1 MTIEPWMWVVFTVIA
16 AGSQTLRNAM
26 QKELTRTIGTAG
38 ATHVRFLFGLPFAML
53 SLAVTLWVTGH
64 VLPRMDTSV
73 VLWSLLGALTQI
85 AATALMLAAM
95 QERSFVVTTAL
106 IKIEPVWVAL
116 FGLVFLGDHLSWALA
131 AAILIATTGVMLVS
145 WPKSV
150 ETYAKSD
157 GRQVKKSTE
166 PGLWEGQITSRGEA
180 MRYWVPA
187 STVELPRKAEAW
199 LGMAAVYGILAGMMF
214 GVSAVGYRGGILGVK
229 ALGEDHFVVAAT
241 SVLVLGLV
249 MQVVLLSAYLILFD
263 RKTLAG
269 IFAAWRPS
277 ILAGF
282 MGALAS
288 QFWFLAFSVDTAARV
303 RTLAIIEIFF
313 AQLVSRSMFKQG
325 LSWRE
330 GLGILLIVAG
340 VVWLLSGT

>member
-1 MTIEPWMWVVFTVIA
+1 MTINPWLWAVFTVIA

-26 QKELTRTIGTAG
+26 QKELTQTIGTAG

-53 SLAVTLWVTGH
+53 SLAVILWVTGH
-64 VLPRMDTSV
+64 AVPRIDTGI

-85 AATALMLAAM
+85 AATALMLGAM
-95 QERSFVVTTAL
+95 KERSFVVTTAL

-131 AAILIATTGVMLVS
+131 AAILIATTGLMLVS
-145 WPKSV
+145 WPKEKVAGSSLV
-150 ETYAKSD
+150 
-157 GRQVKKSTE
+157 GRS
-166 PGLWEGQITSRGEA
+166 GL
-180 MRYWVPA
+180 
-187 STVELPRKAEAW
+187 L
-199 LGMAAVYGILAGMMF
+199 GILAGMTF

-241 SVLVLGLV
+241 SVLVLGLI
-249 MQVVLLSAYLILFD
+249 MQVALLSFYLLVLD
-263 RKTLAG
+263 RKTLGG
-269 IFAAWRPS
+269 ILAAWRPS

-313 AQLVSRSMFKQG
+313 AQIVSRSMFKQG
-325 LSWRE
+325 ITWRE
-330 GLGILLIVAG
+330 GLGIALIVAG